1 MRPEP
6 HRPLALFNRAL
17 EFIRLKWG
25 RHQRPYE
32 ASAEAETA
40 RTVLCDADA
49 MHQILVNLLDNANQH
64 ADPGRPLRIDLRA
77 QDRGDRVA
85 LTVRDN
91 GTGIT
96 ADRVGRL
103 FERFATDRPGG
114 TGLGLS
120 IAKELVEEQG
130 GSLSIESVVGTG
142 TTCTVALPSAGLP
155 PEPDAS

>member
-1 MRPEP
+1 
-6 HRPLALFNRAL
+6 
-17 EFIRLKWG
+17 
-25 RHQRPYE
+25 
-32 ASAEAETA
+32 
-40 RTVLCDADA
+40 